1 MPNIFVWSARS
12 CAFFE
17 VKNCAGA
24 YCKRKS
30 RVRSSISSN
39 RAKAGCIRELRAA
52 RAAASCAIG
61 LNAVGRHEEL
71 ISYAE
76 TAEKW
81 LEENGCLEAKADLLL
96 YRIEALVNLPRYE
109 EAEALLNQA
118 DWESF
123 LSNCPACR
131 VRKERLAQMVKLAL
145 RPSTDLP
152 SMQPLMSDKEVMIEA
167 RRTMLGGFAALTE
180 IMPPELRAMAQD
192 FATKSL
198 AEQELE
204 KDLPDSAAKWALENQ
219 KRMDHLT
226 DFLSGK
232 PAKDVIRD
240 YSQTIGRPDLARK
253 LLGES
258 SSPNE

>member
-1 MPNIFVWSARS
+1 
-12 CAFFE
+12 
-17 VKNCAGA
+17 
-24 YCKRKS
+24 
-30 RVRSSISSN
+30 
-39 RAKAGCIRELRAA
+39 
-52 RAAASCAIG
+52 
-61 LNAVGRHEEL
+61 
-71 ISYAE
+71 
-76 TAEKW
+76 
-81 LEENGCLEAKADLLL
+81 
-96 YRIEALVNLPRYE
+96 
-109 EAEALLNQA
+109 
-118 DWESF
+118 
-123 LSNCPACR
+123 
-131 VRKERLAQMVKLAL
+131 
-145 RPSTDLP
+145 
-152 SMQPLMSDKEVMIEA
+152 MQPLMSDKEVMIEA